1 MYNLLNMA
9 EAKTIDDIFEQM
21 SHFESRGSNIVVTH
35 PVVRDMTENVLEQK
49 SQFTGSPEIPE
60 GTRYFGFFDPDI
72 LDTTYTLASS
82 KTSFHQS
89 KSDEVEQY
97 GIQEQRRSPFD
108 KIGQRQLCDELG
120 IFENPRYLDIRKL
133 FTDSHTRTTF
143 RFVPEEFTDFP
154 LDEIVSGLEQTPRS
168 YIFHN
173 MIDGF
178 RIRNSKKGGYTIS
191 GRSELVKE
199 TDTETKRIKDPR
211 QRLEAF
217 LGKLTE
223 KGFSLE
229 AIGYKGDTRSQQE
242 DLVSGILSH
251 KGNIYIKDARTGGG
265 YLVTKVRKEGDE
277 VHVESDSPDFARL
290 IESRETVAL
299 NRRKSYERLLEL
311 NAPEV
316 ILDHHRK
323 GIDDYNPKDSVGILY
338 DLFRT
343 LRDPIIEEE
352 VSYETFN
359 GHRAEFRL
367 ICQRVPKTKSEDGAF
382 EIEGYAK
389 VSNNGVSANIS
400 LGGHGESVRDVL
412 RGMYGQRMPEIP
424 ESELSSIV
432 DEAERNVM
440 TRTKDFA
447 EKVYSH
453 YASNS
458 TLNGNGIEAPRDFVV
473 DLIPQWNDENR
484 RIDHCFLEIN
494 HQYDYKGLREVDL
507 SAAGRVHRN
516 KALIQENKQDR
527 V

>member
-1 MYNLLNMA
+1 MA

-21 SHFESRGSNIVVTH
+21 SHFESRGSNIVVTR

-49 SQFTGSPEIPE
+49 SQFTESPEIPE

-72 LDTTYTLASS
+72 LDATYTLASS
-82 KTSFHQS
+82 KTSFHQA
-89 KSDEVEQY
+89 KSDEAGQY
-97 GIQEQRRSPFD
+97 EVQEQRRSPFD

-120 IFENPRYLDIRKL
+120 IFENPRYLDVRKL

-143 RFVPEEFTDFP
+143 RFIPEEFTEFP
-154 LDEIVSGLEQTPRS
+154 LDEIVAGLGQTPRS

-173 MIDGF
+173 IVDGF

-191 GRSELVKE
+191 GRSDLVKE
-199 TDTETKRIKDPR
+199 ADAETKRIKDPR

-229 AIGYKGDTRSQQE
+229 AIGYKGDTKSQQE

-251 KGNIYIKDARTGGG
+251 KGNVYIKDARTGGG
-265 YLVTKVRKEGDE
+265 YLVVRVRKEGEE
-277 VHVESDSPDFARL
+277 VHVESDSPDFAGL
-290 IESRETVAL
+290 ME
-299 NRRKSYERLLEL
+299 RRDERLKNHQARYDRLAEL
-311 NAPEV
+311 NAPQV
-316 ILDHHRK
+316 ILDGTQRL
-323 GIDDYNPKDSVGILY
+323 IDNINPKDPVGILY

-367 ICQRVPKTKSEDGAF
+367 ICQRVPKTKSGDESF
-382 EIEGYAK
+382 EIEGYSK
-389 VSNNGVSANIS
+389 VSSNGVSANIS
-400 LGGHGESVRDVL
+400 LGGHGESVRNVL
-412 RGMYGQRMPEIP
+412 RGMYSQRMPTISEG
-424 ESELSSIV
+424 ELSSIV
-432 DEAERNVM
+432 DEAERDVM

-458 TLNGNGIEAPRDFVV
+458 TLSGNGVEAPRDFAV
-473 DLIPQWNDENR
+473 DLIPQWNDETR
-484 RIDHCFLEIN
+484 KIDYCFLEVN
-494 HQYDYKGLREVDL
+494 HQYGYKGLQEVDL
-507 SAAGRVHRN
+507 SAARRVHRN
-516 KALIQENKQDR
+516 KLLIQENKQDR